1 MVEGEVVN
9 GFAFTVCSDVGRKR
23 ISVFQAVRHLC
34 TNPACEK
41 GFPVVVQG
49 NRATGERIIRFR
61 YGDFRVLFGA
71 LRYQSVDEAMSNEP
85 LCHVCPGRLYSCK
98 DIESKII
105 VSCRARTVSDG
116 GKKLGYGGTCV
127 SCGFELPWPLECWM
141 GWEWLK

>member
-23 ISVFQAVRHLC
+23 ISVFQAIRHLC

-49 NRATGERIIRFR
+49 NRATCEWIIRFR
-61 YGDFRVLFGA
+61 YGDFSVLFGA
-71 LRYQSVDEAMSNEP
+71 LRYQSVDEAMSNES
-85 LCHVCPGRLYSCK
+85 LCHVCPGRRYSCK

-105 VSCRARTVSDG
+105 MSCRARTVSD
-116 GKKLGYGGTCV
+116 
-127 SCGFELPWPLECWM
+127 
-141 GWEWLK
+141 